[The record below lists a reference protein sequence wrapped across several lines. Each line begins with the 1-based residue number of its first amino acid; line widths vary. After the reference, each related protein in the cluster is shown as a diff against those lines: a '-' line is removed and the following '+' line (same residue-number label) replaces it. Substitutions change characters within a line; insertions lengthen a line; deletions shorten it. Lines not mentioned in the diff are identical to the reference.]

1 MIFPGQ
7 RHRREE
13 CDHHGHRHPL
23 EEDLQVTHLDEF
35 PRVVVIRRAAIG
47 GKYLENRK
55 WCRENQNTKCTTKQ
69 NAHCTWEYLKVK

>member
-35 PRVVVIRRAAIG
+35 PRVVVIRRAIIG
-47 GKYLENRK
+47 GTYNLMLGKGSG
-55 WCRENQNTKCTTKQ
+55 
-69 NAHCTWEYLKVK
+69 HPSSSGGSSKVDFTYSLLNLS